1 MSLLHSVESSR
12 ESSRLAWYCVQTL
25 ATKETLAAHHLRR
38 QDFEVFLPRL
48 LKGRRHARRYDTV
61 LTPLFPGYLFVRM
74 DPQRQRW
81 RAINGTFG
89 VARLILA
96 GDAPLAVP
104 RGVALK
110 MQWKAWKWAC
120 LLEACDRVG
129 VLRAERHD
137 LLKLND
143 EVRILVG
150 PFAER
155 IARVARLD
163 ARGRVELLLEL
174 LGGSVLLTLPRSA
187 VLKSA

>member
-1 MSLLHSVESSR
+1 MSGSDGRLSLLHSVESSR

-89 VARLILA
+89 VVRLILA

-104 RGVALK
+104 RGVVES
-110 MQWKAWKWAC
+110 